1 MSLRWEKVKDALD
14 NPSRTARAAIIFEM
28 FEEERKLGVEAF
40 FNYGLDT
47 ENKKAVAKYKK
58 AVREKRI
65 GKDGNEIP
73 PKEVKDSKDVKAK
86 KVDWSDE
93 D

>member
-1 MSLRWEKVKDALD
+1 MYRWEKIKEALE
-14 NPSRTARAAIIFEM
+14 NPSRTTRARFMFEL

-40 FNYGLDT
+40 MNYGMDT
-47 ENKKAVAKYKK
+47 EAKKAVAKYKK

-65 GKDGNEIP
+65 DKKGNEIP
-73 PKEVKDSKDVKAK
+73 PKEVQETKAK